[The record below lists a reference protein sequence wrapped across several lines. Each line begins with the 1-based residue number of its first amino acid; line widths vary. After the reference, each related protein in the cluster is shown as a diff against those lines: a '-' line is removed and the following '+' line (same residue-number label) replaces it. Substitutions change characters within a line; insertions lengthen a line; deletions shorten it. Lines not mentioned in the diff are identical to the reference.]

1 MFSTF
6 LVPPFCFYQ
15 LHHPHQCDLLLR
27 FLQVYLLVQEIRI
40 STKTEMEMLLLWMV
54 WIMAVGKK
62 VWDAE
67 HLVENP
73 RKECP
78 VGKQFF

>member
-1 MFSTF
+1 
-6 LVPPFCFYQ
+6 
-15 LHHPHQCDLLLR
+15 
-27 FLQVYLLVQEIRI
+27 VYLLVQEIRI
-40 STKTEMEMLLLWMV
+40 NIKTVTGMLLLWMV

-62 VWDAE
+62 VWDAG

-78 VGKQFF
+78 VGKQIFDLLTIMSVK